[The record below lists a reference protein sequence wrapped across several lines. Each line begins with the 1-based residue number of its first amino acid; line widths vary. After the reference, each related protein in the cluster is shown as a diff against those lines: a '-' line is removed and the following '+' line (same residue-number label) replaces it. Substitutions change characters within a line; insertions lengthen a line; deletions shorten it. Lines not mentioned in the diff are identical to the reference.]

1 MEVDKNNNNPYV
13 IANDLIEYFAAN
25 SCELRQA
32 TDYSYDVFC
41 ALKVAETT
49 RDNLPMYIGEL
60 NPNWKLWNN
69 VVSEIKQHLTT

>member
-1 MEVDKNNNNPYV
+1 MKVDKNNNYPDV

-25 SCELRQA
+25 SGGLYQA

-49 RDNLPMYIGEL
+49 RDNLQMYIGEL
-60 NPNWKLWNN
+60 NPKWKLWDN
-69 VVSEIKQHLTT
+69 VVSEIKKHIT